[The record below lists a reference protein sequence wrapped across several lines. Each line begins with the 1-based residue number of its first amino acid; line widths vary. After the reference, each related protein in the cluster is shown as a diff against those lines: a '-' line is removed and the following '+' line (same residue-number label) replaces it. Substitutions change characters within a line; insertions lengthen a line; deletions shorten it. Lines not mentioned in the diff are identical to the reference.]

1 MTWIFF
7 NSISFLI
14 KVNHFLFLR
23 QPFPY
28 YDSLTLPFQSHFSP
42 AFFINTAAVPVVP
55 AMMPLAVVLIP
66 ATPALCNAANIL
78 LEATD
83 DP

>member
-1 MTWIFF
+1 MDFF
-7 NSISFLI
+7 NSISFLL
-14 KVNHFLFLR
+14 KVNHLSFPH

-28 YDSLTLPFQSHFSP
+28 YDSLSLPFQNHLSP
-42 AFFINTAAVPVVP
+42 TFFINTAAVPVVP
-55 AMMPLAVVLIP
+55 AMMPLAVVLTP

-78 LEATD
+78 PEATV